1 MYVNEVMWF
10 GLKVLKRKK
19 EEHLKNKKSILE
31 KSSLEKLIAQD
42 EEKLKEMKSN
52 ASKTSENKFSYGQAA
67 GLKDDLDVDDNDV
80 GKFSNGMRWLHG
92 GWFPTSYAPS
102 KFRVYLA

>member
-1 MYVNEVMWF
+1 MIW
-10 GLKVLKRKK
+10 LKVLKRKK
-19 EEHLKNKKSILE
+19 EENLKSKKSILE

-42 EEKLKEMKSN
+42 EEKLKEMKKTN

-80 GKFSNGMRWLHG
+80 GKFRNGML
-92 GWFPTSYAPS
+92 Y
-102 KFRVYLA
+102 